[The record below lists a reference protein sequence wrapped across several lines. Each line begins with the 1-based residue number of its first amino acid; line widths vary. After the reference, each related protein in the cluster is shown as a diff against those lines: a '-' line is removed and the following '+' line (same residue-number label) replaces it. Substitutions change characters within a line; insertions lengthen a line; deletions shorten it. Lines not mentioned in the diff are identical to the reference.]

1 MQRSEKGDILVLVP
15 CGKKKIWDKQPTT
28 GPTPAKDAYRG
39 GPFTLNRKYAE
50 KFGDKWLVLSA
61 KYGFIEPTFA
71 IPANYNVTFKGTGIG
86 SIPMSTLR
94 QQLYEQRLD
103 KFSTVIG
110 LGGKD
115 YRAVIEKAFQ
125 GTSVNLRFPFSG
137 LGIMKSNRAISQA
150 IKSSDPPGLDDD
162 AKIHHEIMLTSQPR
176 IAQASDG
183 SGNVSDICQT
193 LHDLFNRLPVFRF
206 PFSSIDLPRNGIYV
220 LFEDGEQAHGTNR
233 IVRIGTHTGDGQ
245 LHSRLNEHFVKENK
259 DRSIFRKNI
268 GRCLLRQANDSFLG
282 HWNIDLT
289 SRVAKDAFGG
299 QLDRE
304 KQRQVERNVSDYV
317 RSRLRFVVFEV
328 PNKDERLLLE
338 SRLIATV
345 SLCEVCTPTGRWLG
359 RHSPTPKIRES
370 GLWQEHQLY
379 KTPLTPDELSML
391 GDRLAL

>member
-1 MQRSEKGDILVLVP
+1 
-15 CGKKKIWDKQPTT
+15 
-28 GPTPAKDAYRG
+28 
-39 GPFTLNRKYAE
+39 
-50 KFGDKWLVLSA
+50 LVLSA

-115 YRAVIEKAFQ
+115 YRAVIEKAFR

-150 IKSSDPPGLDDD
+150 IKSSDPSGLDKE
-162 AKIHHEIMLTSQPR
+162 AKLHHDVMPTVQRR
-176 IAQASDG
+176 IPEASD
-183 SGNVSDICQT
+183 SSRSVSDICQT
-193 LHDLFNRLPVFRF
+193 LHELFNGLPAFRF
-206 PFSSIDLPRNGIYV
+206 PFSSSALPVNGIYV
-220 LFEDGEQAHGTNR
+220 LFEDGEEAHGTNR

-268 GRCLLRQANDSFLG
+268 GRCLLRQANDPFLD

-289 SRVAKDAFGG
+289 SRVAKDAYGG
-299 QLDRE
+299 QIDRE
-304 KQRQVERNVSDYV
+304 KQRQVERKVTDYV

-328 PNKDERLLLE
+328 PSKDERLRLE
-338 SRLIATV
+338 SRLVATV

-359 RHSPTPKIRES
+359 RHSPTPKVRES

-379 KTPLTPDELSML
+379 KAPLTPDELLML
-391 GDRLAL
+391 RDRLAIR